1 MQPATYEFRVRGRLD
16 AAAVAEPPGLAVRE
30 LRDETGL
37 TGVVV
42 DQAALHGVIERL
54 EQTGAHLVEVRQRPA
69 EADAGRDPHR
79 TGDHLR

>member
-1 MQPATYEFRVRGRLD
+1 MQPATYEFRVRGHLD
-16 AAAVAEPPGLAVRE
+16 ADAVAELPGLAVRE
-30 LRDETGL
+30 QGDETVL

-69 EADAGRDPHR
+69 EADPPREPRR
-79 TGDHLR
+79 TGDHVP

>member
-1 MQPATYEFRVRGRLD
+1 MQPATYEFRVRGHLD
-16 AAAVAEPPGLAVRE
+16 AAAVAELPGLTVRE
-30 LRDETGL
+30 QGDETVL

-69 EADAGRDPHR
+69 EALGQDPHQSEDPVR
-79 TGDHLR
+79 

>member
-1 MQPATYEFRVRGRLD
+1 MQPATYEFRVRGHLD
-16 AAAVAEPPGLAVRE
+16 AAAVAELPGLAVRE
-30 LRDETGL
+30 HGDETVL

-69 EADAGRDPHR
+69 EADPGRDPHR
-79 TGDHLR
+79 REDPVR

>member
-1 MQPATYEFRVRGRLD
+1 MQPATYEFRVRGHLD
-16 AAAVAEPPGLAVRE
+16 AAAVAELPGLVVRE
-30 LRDETGL
+30 QGQETVL

-69 EADAGRDPHR
+69 EADTPPEPRRAGDDVR
-79 TGDHLR
+79 